1 MVGRSFGESSFAGCG
16 LSGHSASG
24 VRYMSIL
31 FISAGL
37 IVTVCAPGAFV
48 IVAVVGVMFTVDVV
62 VANLAVVNVV
72 VTVVGEV
79 VVVEVVVVE
88 VVVVVVVEVVVV
100 EVLVVV

>member
-48 IVAVVGVMFTVDVV
+48 IVAVVVFIFTVDVV
-62 VANLAVVNVV
+62 VANLAVVNDVDTVV
-72 VTVVGEV
+72 VRGGT
-79 VVVEVVVVE
+79 
-88 VVVVVVVEVVVV
+88 
-100 EVLVVV
+100 